1 MSAHRK
7 SVEKMLSEALL
18 ETGVLVAVFGMLEPH
33 HLPSVAIASVT
44 AFSLGLVLERSR
56 VR

>member
-1 MSAHRK
+1 MSAKRK

-18 ETGVLVAVFGMLEPH
+18 EAGVLVAVFGMLEPH
-33 HLPSVAIASVT
+33 NLPGIALASMT
-44 AFSLGLVLERSR
+44 PFLLGLVLERVR